1 MRVKT
6 GHALK
11 TVIIHA
17 CEKKG
22 HATENVIMRVKTV
35 NSLENNL
42 QNSPVV
48 SNSQT
53 RVMSRRFHRP
63 VYF

>member
-17 CEKKG
+17 CEKKKG

-48 SNSQT
+48 SNSHT
-53 RVMSRRFHRP
+53 RVM
-63 VYF
+63 